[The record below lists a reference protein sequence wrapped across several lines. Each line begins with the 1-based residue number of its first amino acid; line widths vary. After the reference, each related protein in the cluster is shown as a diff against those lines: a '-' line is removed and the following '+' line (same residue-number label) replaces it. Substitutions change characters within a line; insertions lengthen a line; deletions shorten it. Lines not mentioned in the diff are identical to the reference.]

1 MKLKEL
7 VYISLSSLLFSC
19 SGDPKE
25 IPVIDIKQ
33 MQEDLIEANKKALTK
48 ESVQIEEYVKENNL
62 NVIRTETGLRY
73 QIYNE
78 VEGQNVKGKQ
88 EVLVKYKV
96 TLLDGTDCYS
106 TDDKPEFFTVG
117 KDYVESG
124 LHEGIQFMS
133 VGDKAIIIIPSHLG
147 HGLAGD
153 LKKIP
158 IKSTIVYDIEL
169 LDIK

>member
-1 MKLKEL
+1 MLKKLL
-7 VYISLSSLLFSC
+7 YSSICVLLFSC
-19 SGDPKE
+19 SNDPVE
-25 IPVIDIKQ
+25 VPQIDVKQ
-33 MQEDLIEANKKALTK
+33 MQEDLIEANKKALSQ
-48 ESVQIEEYVKENNL
+48 ESDQIDAYVKRKGL
-62 NVIRTETGLRY
+62 DVVRTKTGLRY
-73 QIYNE
+73 TIYKDA
-78 VEGQNVKGKQ
+78 EGINVKEQQ
-88 EVLVKYKV
+88 EVLVHYKV
-96 TLLDGTDCYS
+96 SLLDGTECY
-106 TDDKPEFFTVG
+106 TTADKPEFFMVG

-153 LKKIP
+153 LNKIP

>member
-1 MKLKEL
+1 MKQL
-7 VYISLSSLLFSC
+7 
-19 SGDPKE
+19 
-25 IPVIDIKQ
+25 
-33 MQEDLIEANKKALTK
+33 QEDLIKANKKALNQ
-48 ESVQIEEYVKENNL
+48 ESEQIDAYVKRKGL
-62 NVIRTETGLRY
+62 DVTLSKTGLRY
-73 QIYNE
+73 TIYKDLDGE
-78 VEGQNVKGKQ
+78 NVQ
-88 EVLVKYKV
+88 ENQEALVHYKV
-96 TLLDGTDCYS
+96 SLLDGTECY
-106 TDDKPEFFTVG
+106 TTKDKPEFFMVG

-124 LHEGIQFMS
+124 LHEGIQHMS

>member
-1 MKLKEL
+1 MLKQLLYIL
-7 VYISLSSLLFSC
+7 VGVFLFSC
-19 SGDPKE
+19 SDDPVE
-25 IPVIDIKQ
+25 VPQIDIKQ
-33 MQEDLIEANKKALTK
+33 MQEDLIEANKKALNQ
-48 ESVQIEEYVKENNL
+48 ESEQIEVYVKRKKL
-62 NVIRTETGLRY
+62 DVVRTKTGLRY
-73 QIYNE
+73 AIYKN
-78 VEGQNVKGKQ
+78 VEGENVKEHQ
-88 EVLVKYKV
+88 EALVHYKV
-96 TLLDGTDCYS
+96 SLLDGTECY
-106 TDDKPEFFTVG
+106 TTEEKPEFFMVG

-169 LDIK
+169 LDVK